1 MTQLAAEA
9 RRLEDLPS
17 PRGLPLLG
25 NALQID
31 PKRMHLILEGWSR
44 ELGDAYTIGLG
55 PTRVFVSSDPKL
67 LQTVLRERPERYRR
81 FSPVEKIIEE
91 MGWNGVFTA
100 EGEAWR
106 PQRVLVMR
114 ALASTN
120 FRDFFPT
127 LQIITDRLRRR
138 WQRAAEAGETV
149 EMTQELVRFTVD
161 VTTALSFGEDPNTIE
176 QSGDVIQDHLAQVL
190 PMLSARLNAPF
201 PYWRYF
207 KLPKDRKFERS
218 LEAIQKH
225 IHELIDRTRLRMRD
239 HPAEAPRNL
248 LEAMLTAACEPGSVI
263 NDQLVVANVM
273 TLLLA
278 GEDTTAQMLAW
289 TMPFLCADP
298 QLQAR
303 LRSASVEALG
313 EAPICAAFD
322 DLKKLD
328 LFEGTAYEAS
338 RMKPTVPVQFYESAT
353 DVVLGDV
360 ALPAGTPL
368 FFVARPAMLDA
379 KHFGSPEQ
387 FLPERWATGHDHVQ
401 PHDSRAYV
409 QFGAGPRVCPGRH
422 LAGVEIRLALSMLV
436 RNFSVELACDPND
449 IKEVNSFTMMPSAMP
464 VRLKVISA
472 R

>member
-1 MTQLAAEA
+1 LI
-9 RRLEDLPS
+9 
-17 PRGLPLLG
+17 G
-25 NALQID
+25 NTLKND

-44 ELGDAYTIGLG
+44 EFGDAYRIALG
-55 PTRVFVSSDPKL
+55 PKRVFVSASPEH
-67 LQTVLRERPERYRR
+67 LQTVMRERPERYRR
-81 FSPVEKIIEE
+81 FSPLESIIEE

-106 PQRVLVMR
+106 PQRRLVMQ

-120 FRDFFPT
+120 VRSFFPT
-127 LQIITDRLRRR
+127 LQSITDRLRRH
-138 WQRAAEAGETV
+138 WQRAAERGETV
-149 EMTQELVRFTVD
+149 EMTQDLVRFTVD

-190 PMLSARLNAPF
+190 PMLSARMNAPF
-201 PYWRYF
+201 PLWRYV

-218 LEAIQKH
+218 LAAIHTH
-225 IHELIDRTRLRMRD
+225 IHELIARTRMRMRMRD
-239 HPAEAPRNL
+239 QPAETPRNL
-248 LEAMLTAACEPGSVI
+248 LEAMLTAASEPDSGI

-303 LRSASVEALG
+303 LRTASAEALG
-313 EAPICAAFD
+313 EAQVCAAFD

-328 LFEGTAYEAS
+328 LFESAAHEAS
-338 RMKPTVPVQFYESAT
+338 RMKPPIPLNFFESVT

-368 FFVARPAMLDA
+368 FFVLRPAMLDD
-379 KHFGSPEQ
+379 KHFGRPEQ
-387 FLPERWATGHDHVQ
+387 FLPERWANGHTHVQ
-401 PHDSRAYV
+401 PHDTRAYA

-422 LAGVEIRLALSMLV
+422 LAGVEIRLVLSMLA
-436 RNFSVELACDPND
+436 RNFSMELACDPD
-449 IKEVNSFTMMPSAMP
+449 AIKEVNGFTMMPSAMP
-464 VRLKVISA
+464 VRLKPLPANANKRGST